1 MLNFVLKTHVYVTL
15 FLYSN
20 FYEIINSHCYK
31 WFYRNNVVYLHRNSP
46 VFLIFFVIWGGFFM
60 DIDHILLFMTKYK
73 LFTLKKWIKITKFL
87 YKKRQAEFYIF
98 HSPEFYIALIVLSF
112 FHELFFWILLGST
125 IHLIL
130 DIFSHYHYHKN
141 FRFLLIWSFIYQIS
155 KK

>member
-1 MLNFVLKTHVYVTL
+1 MFMLHFSYIQIFMKSSTHIAINGSIGTM
-15 FLYSN
+15 LYI
-20 FYEIINSHCYK
+20 YTEIPPI
-31 WFYRNNVVYLHRNSP
+31 
-46 VFLIFFVIWGGFFM
+46 FLIFFVIWGGFFM